1 MRTLATIALSF
12 AAGVFA
18 AVLLG
23 VGVWQLWA
31 AGACLL
37 VGLVL
42 LGLKRTMPARL
53 RLRGMLILFALCGAL
68 VYTALFQALV
78 QAPVT
83 ARCGQ
88 MGEFSGTVLSRP
100 VETEWGVRVTIRLS
114 GSAAKAEVYADAEYA
129 GLEPGQQLSGTAQ
142 WQDAARIR
150 ENDVT
155 AFTSRGVFALLY
167 ARGPLTAEEGSAGSI
182 RWLPQ
187 RAVYALREK
196 IAAIWPD
203 GDTAAFVTA
212 ELTGDRSGMA
222 EEDAAVMT
230 QAGGAHLFAV
240 SGLHCAFLV
249 SLLGLLLPVRRRAL
263 GAGLSMA
270 VLLFYMVMVGL
281 TPSVVRACIMQIFLL
296 AAPLLRRESD
306 GLTSLSA
313 ALLVILLANPFAAAG
328 VSLQLSF
335 AATLGLVCFSQ
346 RLSGF
351 FKGLYRG
358 KKRPVRAV
366 VSFVAANLSAS
377 LAAMVFT
384 IPLTACYFNTF
395 SLIAPLSNLLIL
407 PAAGWSFMLAFV
419 ATLAGFLWLPA
430 ARVLGW
436 GVWALVRYVLWMAS
450 ALTRLPGHALYF
462 SNRYLKYWLVYAY
475 ALFTACAITGE
486 RRRKYAVAAA
496 LAAMTLLLTVGLN
509 VRLSRCGE
517 MNAMAV
523 NVGQGQC
530 TLLYAG
536 DQAVV
541 VDCGSSN
548 SYVDAGS
555 RAADQLESMGIHRLR
570 AVAVTHYHA
579 DHTNGL
585 YQLLFL
591 FIFDNIIPIHNP
603 NLTIKGSKGIA
614 NTMEKNGIEVMYVRR
629 TVECPLGGAVLSLYP
644 PVGEGDLN
652 EQGLTALCS
661 AGDFDVLITGDM
673 AGSTER
679 KLVGQ
684 YDLPDIEVL
693 MVGHHGSRYSSS
705 QELLQAVRPETAIIS
720 VGDNSYGH
728 PTQEAMDR
736 LSQAGA
742 EIYRTDRQGNILVTV
757 HGGD

>member
-37 VGLVL
+37 AGLVL

-88 MGEFSGTVLSRP
+88 TGEFSGTVLSRP

-129 GLEPGQQLSGTAQ
+129 GLEPGQRLSGTAQ

-230 QAGGAHLFAV
+230 QAGVAPLLAV
-240 SGLHCAFLV
+240 SGLPCALPA
-249 SLLGLLLPVRRRAL
+249 SLLGRLLPVRRRAL

-313 ALLVILLANPFAAAG
+313 ALLVILLADPFAAAG

-377 LAAMVFT
+377 LAAM
-384 IPLTACYFNTF
+384 
-395 SLIAPLSNLLIL
+395 
-407 PAAGWSFMLAFV
+407 
-419 ATLAGFLWLPA
+419 
-430 ARVLGW
+430 
-436 GVWALVRYVLWMAS
+436 
-450 ALTRLPGHALYF
+450 
-462 SNRYLKYWLVYAY
+462 
-475 ALFTACAITGE
+475 
-486 RRRKYAVAAA
+486 
-496 LAAMTLLLTVGLN
+496 TLLLTVGLN
-509 VRLSRCGE
+509 VRLSRYGE

-536 DQAVV
+536 NQAVV

-585 YQLLFL
+585 YQLLARL
-591 FIFDNIIPIHNP
+591 EVQTLYLPDIEDEYGVRER
-603 NLTIKGSKGIA
+603 LLRLA
-614 NTMEKNGIEVMYVRR
+614 EKNGIEVVYVRR

-644 PVGEGDLN
+644 PMGEGDLN

-736 LSQAGA
+736 LSQAGT

>member
-1 MRTLATIALSF
+1 
-12 AAGVFA
+12 
-18 AVLLG
+18 
-23 VGVWQLWA
+23 
-31 AGACLL
+31 
-37 VGLVL
+37 
-42 LGLKRTMPARL
+42 
-53 RLRGMLILFALCGAL
+53 
-68 VYTALFQALV
+68 
-78 QAPVT
+78 
-83 ARCGQ
+83 
-88 MGEFSGTVLSRP
+88 
-100 VETEWGVRVTIRLS
+100 
-114 GSAAKAEVYADAEYA
+114 
-129 GLEPGQQLSGTAQ
+129 
-142 WQDAARIR
+142 
-150 ENDVT
+150 
-155 AFTSRGVFALLY
+155 
-167 ARGPLTAEEGSAGSI
+167 
-182 RWLPQ
+182 
-187 RAVYALREK
+187 
-196 IAAIWPD
+196 
-203 GDTAAFVTA
+203 
-212 ELTGDRSGMA
+212 MA
-222 EEDAAVMT
+222 EENAAVMT
-230 QAGGAHLFAV
+230 QAGVAHLFAV

-585 YQLLFL
+585 YQLLARL
-591 FIFDNIIPIHNP
+591 EVQTLYLPDIEDEYGVRER
-603 NLTIKGSKGIA
+603 LLRLA
-614 NTMEKNGIEVMYVRR
+614 EKNGIEVVYVRR